1 MQRPRGLMDIQ
12 SPHLLPRWHLLQV
25 VLTPG
30 PGPTPSEWPRPRQ
43 WLDRDTQNQG
53 CPELFCL
60 AGSQVSAHIPLKSK
74 TRSELEAGRSRHRPQ
89 ARERASPWGPGPGRR
104 VPAASDRQ
112 ARPECLSGPP
122 SSCPDREP
130 CLFMS
135 YLCLLHEPW
144 SLGNWSWSL
153 FPDRNGAHEHQAG
166 PFMILILLLTCPL
179 GLRWGCLAGRHF
191 HGCSGDF
198 ISGHASAG
206 QGFWKPGAGAG
217 AQGLPLPSW
226 TFIPAPPAFSP

>member
-74 TRSELEAGRSRHRPQ
+74 TRSELEAGRSRHRP
-89 ARERASPWGPGPGRR
+89 GR
-104 VPAASDRQ
+104 
-112 ARPECLSGPP
+112 
-122 SSCPDREP
+122 DRETGRGP
-130 CLFMS
+130 ARRGQGLGGESPQPATGKPVLSVSLVLRAAALTGSPVSSRAANVSCMS
-135 YLCLLHEPW
+135 PGH
-144 SLGNWSWSL
+144 SVTG
-153 FPDRNGAHEHQAG
+153 AG
-166 PFMILILLLTCPL
+166 P
-179 GLRWGCLAGRHF
+179 
-191 HGCSGDF
+191 CSQTGMGPTN
-198 ISGHASAG
+198 IR
-206 QGFWKPGAGAG
+206 PV
-217 AQGLPLPSW
+217 PS
-226 TFIPAPPAFSP
+226 